1 MTATSSAAAE
11 APQPNGGPIRIAV
24 PNKGAL
30 SEAAA
35 VMLREAGYR
44 QRTDP
49 KELVLTDDVNGVE
62 FYYLRPRDIAVYVGE
77 GTLHLGITGRDMLID
92 SGTSATE
99 IKALGFGRSKFRFAA
114 PQAGPISTIADLAG
128 RRIATS
134 YPGLVG
140 QYLKGQDLE
149 ARLIPLDG
157 AVESAIRLG
166 VADAIADVVE
176 TGSTLRKAGLEVF
189 GEAIC
194 DSEAVVVSH
203 QGLDHDNASVQ
214 QLLRRLDGVLV
225 ARSYVMVDYN
235 VADENLDA
243 ACALTPGLSGPT
255 VSQLAKEG
263 WVAVRS
269 LVPRTGSQQL
279 LDDLHHVGARGILLT
294 DLAACRL

>member
-1 MTATSSAAAE
+1 MTETPL
-11 APQPNGGPIRIAV
+11 APVTPNGGPIKIAV

-30 SEAAA
+30 SEASS

-49 KELVLTDDVNGVE
+49 KELVLFDEVNNVE

-92 SGTSATE
+92 SGTSAIE
-99 IKALGFGRSKFRFAA
+99 VKPLGFGRSRFRFAA
-114 PQAGPISTIADLAG
+114 PSGGEILELAALDG

-134 YPGLVG
+134 YPGLVR
-140 QYLKGQDLE
+140 QYLEGHGMQ

-176 TGSTLRKAGLEVF
+176 TGTTLRKAGLEVF

-194 DSEAVVVSH
+194 ESEAIVVSH
-203 QGLDHDNASVQ
+203 HAIPLDNASVQ

-235 VADENLDA
+235 VAQQDLDA
-243 ACALTPGLSGPT
+243 ACDLTPGLSGPT
-255 VSQLAKEG
+255 VSQLAKDG

-269 LVPRTGSQQL
+269 LVPRADSQRL
-279 LDDLHHVGARGILLT
+279 LDDLYEVGARGILLT